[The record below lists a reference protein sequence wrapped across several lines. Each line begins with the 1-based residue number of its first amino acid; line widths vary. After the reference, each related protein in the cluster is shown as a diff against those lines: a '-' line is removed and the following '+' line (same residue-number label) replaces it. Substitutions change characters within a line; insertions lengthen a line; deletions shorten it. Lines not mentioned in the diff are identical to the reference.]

1 MLKVESEVKAV
12 LFDLGYTLINFNGN
26 LTEVARSSYLVLAD
40 GLIRAGCGIDRQV
53 FANRFQELMYLYY
66 AQRDQDFLELP
77 VYKIVIRVLEEFGQH
92 CVDQQQIVDALH
104 AMYLVTE
111 QSWQLEDDTLQMLR
125 DLRTQGYDLG
135 LVSNASDAWDVNNL
149 IDNNGLRE
157 FFKVVL
163 ISAEVGIRKPDRRIF
178 EKAASAL
185 GRTFAEMVM
194 VGDTLTADIFGARQ
208 CGMRTVWISRRAEDS
223 RVLLRVRPELT
234 ADAEIR
240 SLAELPPLLLSWIR

>member
-12 LFDLGYTLINFNGN
+12 LFDLGYTLINFNGS

-40 GLIRAGCGIDRQV
+40 GLIQAGCNVDRQT
-53 FANRFQELMYLYY
+53 FAKRFQELMYLYY
-66 AQRDQDFLELP
+66 AQRDRDFLELP
-77 VYKIVIRVLEEFGQH
+77 VYTIVIRVLEEFGQH

-111 QSWQLEDDTLQMLR
+111 QSWQLEDDTLRTLR
-125 DLRTQGYDLG
+125 SLREQGYDLG

-149 IDNNGLRE
+149 IDNNQLRE
-157 FFKVVL
+157 FFKVIL
-163 ISAEVGIRKPDRRIF
+163 ISADLGIRKPDRRIF

-185 GRTFAEMVM
+185 GLTFTEMVM
-194 VGDTLTADIFGARQ
+194 VGDTLTADIYGAKQ
-208 CGMRTVWISRRAEDS
+208 CGMGTIWISRRAEES
-223 RVLLRVRPELT
+223 RVQLRVRPELA

-240 SLAELPPLLLSWIR
+240 SLSELPPLLQSWDR